1 MMHMAGEP
9 PRHGG
14 AYDFGASDLFAR
26 GFAPGRAQFFAEGY
40 ARTPPSD
47 LLFLQRSSSAPSCF
61 PPVCT
66 RG

>member
-1 MMHMAGEP
+1 MMRMAGEP
-9 PRHGG
+9 LRHGG

-47 LLFLQRSSSAPSCF
+47 PLFLQRSS
-61 PPVCT
+61 
-66 RG
+66 

>member
-47 LLFLQRSSSAPSCF
+47 LLFLQRSSSAPSRF
-61 PPVCT
+61 PPVCM